1 MIKTY
6 LKSAVRNFWR
16 HKLFTLINIIGLSVG
31 ISAALVIYLIVHFDF
46 TFDKFHEDGDRIY
59 RVVTI
64 YTLNGNLSY
73 SSASPVPLA
82 DAAKKEATG
91 IENAAPFETIAH
103 LDVVIPNS
111 QTAGTRYKEQDDM
124 IYADE
129 RYFNMFNYHWL
140 AGSAQTALT
149 GINQVVLTTARA
161 KLYFPNLSPAEVVGK
176 TIIYDRHYDQQTSVV
191 TGIVEQP
198 VGNTDLAFHDF
209 ISYHTFKAVKTLQ
222 YKITDWYPNTNLAW
236 DQYFI
241 KTASGVNPTSIE
253 KQLNAILKVHTTADK
268 QFNRSSY
275 QLHLQPLGD
284 MHFDSRYGIFY
295 NRPTANKST
304 LYGLI
309 AISTM
314 LLLLGCINFINLTTA
329 QATQRAKEIGIRK
342 TLGSSRKQL
351 VFQFILET
359 FCITVLAVM
368 ISAVVSPVL
377 LKAFSGFTP
386 AGLKVDFT
394 HPDIILFLLCLTVVV
409 SLLAGFYPAKV
420 LSGYKTLQVLKNQS
434 GNDNSQNR
442 NSFLRKTLTVTQFVI
457 AQFFL
462 MVTVLVSKQV
472 YYALNKNLGY
482 KKDAILIIETPWQNR
497 SIQVQYLFRDKLM
510 AIPQVKQLSMGI
522 DAPAS
527 NYTDMEQ
534 ATYNDG
540 KKEIKTDV
548 LPKFGDENYTQIYH
562 LKLLKGRTL
571 EQRDTLSGLIINE
584 TYAKVIG
591 FKNPAG
597 AIGKAISFHGDHRQ
611 VVGVLSDF
619 YQSSLHDAIKPVI
632 LLIQPGQYFNR
643 IFHIAL
649 NPQAAPGD
657 WEKAITAMHSAWK
670 QTYPEQDFDYHF
682 FDENIARFYESE
694 QRTSTLLSWATALS
708 ILISCLGLLGLT
720 IYTTNQRTKEIGIRK
735 VVGAS
740 VGQIVALLSR
750 ELVLLILL
758 AFVLV
763 TPITW
768 LAMNKWM
775 QSFADR
781 TPISWWI
788 FAESGGGM
796 LIVSVITSSFQT
808 VKAAI
813 ANPIKSLKSE

>member
-6 LKSAVRNFWR
+6 LKSAIRNFWR
-16 HKLFTLINIIGLSVG
+16 HKLFTLINIVGLSVG
-31 ISAALVIYLIVHFDF
+31 ISAALVIYLVVHFDF
-46 TFDKFHEDGDRIY
+46 TFDKFHHDGNRIY
-59 RVVTI
+59 RVVTS

-73 SSASPVPLA
+73 SSASPIPLA
-82 DAAKKEATG
+82 DAAKKEANGVET
-91 IENAAPFETIAH
+91 AAPFETIAH

-140 AGSAQTALT
+140 AGSAKTALT
-149 GINQVVLTTARA
+149 GINQVVLTAARA
-161 KLYFPNLSPAEVVGK
+161 KLYFPNLSPADVVGK

-198 VGNTDLAFHDF
+198 LGNTDLAFHDF
-209 ISYHTFKAVKTLQ
+209 ISYNTFKAVKTLQ
-222 YKITDWYPNTNLAW
+222 YKFTDWYPNTNLAW

-241 KTASGVNPTSIE
+241 KTTADAGPISVE
-253 KQLNAILKVHTTADK
+253 KQLNSILKAHTATDQ

-275 QLHLQPLGD
+275 QLHLQPLAD

-295 NRPTANKST
+295 NRPTANKPA

-309 AISTM
+309 VTAIM

-351 VFQFILET
+351 VCQFMLET
-359 FCITVLAVM
+359 FCITLMAVI
-368 ISAVVSPVL
+368 ISAALTPVL
-377 LKAFSGFTP
+377 LKAFAAFTP
-386 AGLKVDFT
+386 PGLKANFANPGIT
-394 HPDIILFLLCLTVVV
+394 LFLLGLTIIV

-442 NSFLRKTLTVTQFVI
+442 NSVLRKTLTVTQFVI
-457 AQFFL
+457 AQFFV
-462 MVTVLVSKQV
+462 MSTVLVSKQV

-497 SIQVQYLFRDKLM
+497 SMQVQYFFRNKLM

-548 LPKFGDENYTQIYH
+548 LPKFGDENYTKIYH
-562 LKLLKGRTL
+562 LKLLKGRIL
-571 EQRDTLSGLIINE
+571 EQRDTLSGMLINE
-584 TYAKVIG
+584 TYAKAIG
-591 FKNPAG
+591 FKNPAD
-597 AIGKAISFHGDHRQ
+597 AIGKAISFHGEHRQ

-619 YQSSLHDAIKPVI
+619 HQSSLHDAIKPVI

-649 NPQAAPGD
+649 NPQTAPGD
-657 WEKAITAMHSAWK
+657 WEKAIAAMNSLWK
-670 QTYPEQDFDYHF
+670 QSYPEQDFDYHF
-682 FDENIARFYESE
+682 FDENIAGFYESE

-708 ILISCLGLLGLT
+708 IIISCLGLLGLA

-735 VVGAS
+735 VIGAS
-740 VGQIVALLSR
+740 VSQMVVLLSR
-750 ELVLLILL
+750 ELALLILV
-758 AFVLV
+758 AFVVV
-763 TPITW
+763 TPIAW

-788 FAESGGGM
+788 FAASGGGM
-796 LIVSVITSSFQT
+796 LVVAIITSSFQT